1 MIYDSVST
9 WTKDPELD
17 AIYESLRK
25 KHLLKNYR
33 LKNNYKIQHVYEVSA
48 KSIYWDKNGQPKIV
62 CSILSR
68 SCWPKGVYRILNRL
82 WKTENE
88 DTNIFTINY
97 GFGMLI
103 ENQIQWC
110 KDVGYNGVFMS
121 REGSG
126 NWQKWSCNILNKM
139 LNLNFEAPNKKYLTC
154 DNEQNKSCWQ
164 RILYLGDSQSLK
176 EWRCID
182 D

>member
-1 MIYDSVST
+1 
-9 WTKDPELD
+9 
-17 AIYESLRK
+17 
-25 KHLLKNYR
+25 
-33 LKNNYKIQHVYEVSA
+33 
-48 KSIYWDKNGQPKIV
+48 
-62 CSILSR
+62 
-68 SCWPKGVYRILNRL
+68 
-82 WKTENE
+82 
-88 DTNIFTINY
+88 
-97 GFGMLI
+97 MLI

-121 REGSG
+121 REGLG
-126 NWQKWSCNILNKM
+126 NWQKWSCDILNKM